1 MSEHVLSN
9 NQLRLTIRLAADGGH
24 AVAEIALAGP
34 GGWTRL
40 AAGVPGAEFSTSL
53 GGANA
58 SRCEV
63 EQVDGA
69 WIARLS
75 ARAETWEA
83 EEVITLDAERALAR
97 REQTYHFLA
106 DCDIAL
112 HPGWLIPADSDLR
125 YTFALRAHE
134 LPPAGLPALRSDVG
148 WALPFPFHVWHT
160 GAWVALCGVDRT
172 RSAGTLDFAPPG
184 AGQGARARIYYPD
197 TTEQPEGFGELPRIP
212 ATARVAAGTSITL
225 SEVFVAQA
233 LAPGQEPLLEA
244 ERMAAGLLLAEPPP
258 QRDLAAVAAGIADSY
273 ARNGLWE
280 PDAFGPGRGWFLN
293 MWTYT
298 QCGTPQRKGPGGGY
312 YDLGWGE
319 GIAVETFVALA
330 RHWRR
335 TGRADLLRCVDE
347 MTGSLSLFKRGPGDD
362 QPYFDRSDGRRF
374 GDFMLDHTPPGRRIW
389 THSLGHTGSQLLTAY
404 AESEGYPNPAARA
417 EWLSAARSIAGFLAR
432 NQRADGDL
440 NDIFDD
446 QDREVNTKPHRI
458 PARAV
463 VCGLWT
469 RLAKIDG
476 RADYLERALALARA
490 AGPEIERY
498 EWHNQMI
505 DGLAADIEFVDGEAA
520 WYALEG
526 LAPLYE
532 ATRDPRVLGL
542 CRQAAAFGIAWTYF
556 YDLPGTHR
564 GVARGGQ
571 CCRMPDY
578 PLLYPI
584 GPAKAV
590 EPLLILHRAT
600 GDAFYERMA
609 GEMAGFIASYQI
621 DAPGKP
627 WHGAMIHAIDQHSGT
642 HWGPDKCGQVD
653 SGMATGNSL
662 AALEAWL
669 AHAAGRAAAGAK
681 GEA

>member
-1 MSEHVLSN
+1 MNESILSN
-9 NQLRLTIRLAADGGH
+9 HHLRLIIRQAADGGY
-24 AVAEIALAGP
+24 AVDEIALAGP
-34 GGWTRL
+34 NGWIRL
-40 AAGVPGAEFSTSL
+40 AAGVPGGEFSTSL
-53 GGANA
+53 GGASA
-58 SRCEV
+58 SRCVV
-63 EQVDGA
+63 ERAGGA

-75 ARAETWEA
+75 ARGEAWQA
-83 EEVITLDAERALAR
+83 EEVITLDAEQALVR
-97 REQTYHFLA
+97 REQTYHFTA
-106 DCDIAL
+106 DCELAL
-112 HPGWLIPADSDLR
+112 HPGWLLPDAPGLR

-134 LPPAGLPALRSDVG
+134 QPPGGLPALRSDVG

-160 GAWVALCGVDRT
+160 GEWVALCGVDRT
-172 RSAGTLDFAPPG
+172 RSAGTLDFEPSAG
-184 AGQGARARIYYPD
+184 GQGARVRVYYPD

-212 ATARVAAGTSITL
+212 STARVSAGASITL
-225 SEVFVAQA
+225 SEVFAA
-233 LAPGQEPLLEA
+233 RPLAPGQEPLLEA
-244 ERMAAGLLLAEPPP
+244 ERLAAGLLLGASPP
-258 QRDLAAVAAGIADSY
+258 QRGLAEAADGIAESY

-298 QCGTPQRKGPGGGY
+298 QAGEPRRKGPGGGY

-335 TGRADLLRCVDE
+335 TGRAGLLRYVDE
-347 MTGSLSLFKRGPGDD
+347 MTRSLDLFKRAPGDD

-374 GDFMLDHTPPGRRIW
+374 GDFMLDYAPPGRRIW

-404 AESEGYPNPAARA
+404 AEAEGYPNPAARA
-417 EWLSAARSIAGFLAR
+417 AWLSAGRSIAGYLTR
-432 NQRADGDL
+432 QQRADGDL

-446 QDREVNTKPHRI
+446 QDREVNAKPHRI

-463 VCGLWT
+463 ACGLWT
-469 RLAKIDG
+469 RLAAIDG
-476 RADYLERALALARA
+476 RPDYLERALALARA
-490 AGPEIERY
+490 AGPDIERY

-505 DGLAADIEFVDGEAA
+505 DGLSTEIEFVDGEAA

-526 LAPLYE
+526 LAPLYA
-532 ATRDPRVLGL
+532 ATRDPYTLNL
-542 CRQAAAFGIAWTYF
+542 CRKAAAFGIAWTYF
-556 YDLPGTHR
+556 YDLPSAHG

-590 EPLLILHRAT
+590 EPLLILSRAT
-600 GDAFYERMA
+600 GDGFYERMA
-609 GEMAGFIASYQI
+609 GEMAAFIAAYRI
-621 DAPGKP
+621 DAPDRP
-627 WHGAMIHAIDQHSGT
+627 WHGAIIHAIDQHSGK

-662 AALEAWL
+662 AALEAWM
-669 AHAAGRAAAGAK
+669 AHAAGRAAAGVK